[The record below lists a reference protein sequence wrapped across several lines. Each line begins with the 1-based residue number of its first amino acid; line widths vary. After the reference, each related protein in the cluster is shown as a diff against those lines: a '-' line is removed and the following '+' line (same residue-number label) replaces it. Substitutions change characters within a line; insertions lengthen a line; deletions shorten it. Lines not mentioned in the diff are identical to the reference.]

1 MGIISTI
8 ADLIT
13 GSDRRDE
20 GRLWPVEGGLVRIT
34 DACDRRDRIANIRGS
49 VTNAVLYG
57 LWSKEMYE
65 EYIAANPMAVRHRP
79 DSGRDVLSDFEL
91 AYWTKSGCP
100 APTDLI

>member
-1 MGIISTI
+1 MGIIATL

-13 GSDRRDE
+13 GRREE
-20 GRLWPVEGGLVRIT
+20 GRLWPTEGGPVRIT
-34 DACDRRDRIANIRGS
+34 DSHDRRDRIANIRGC
-49 VTNAVLYG
+49 VTDAVLYG

-65 EYIAANPMAVRHRP
+65 EYIAAHPMPVRR
-79 DSGRDVLSDFEL
+79 DTGRDVLSDFEL